1 MDIYEYLCIFEDI
14 YGYIHDLVRLGKTIK
29 LISIINLNLI
39 LRVKYKATSVTA
51 NLVSM
56 AT

>member
-14 YGYIHDLVRLGKTIK
+14 YGYLHDLVRLGKTIK